1 MNSANPFQIPSCF
14 QKVDENRRRERFKK
28 GVIATIAAVVLLLV
42 GLLIQ
47 GCKSERASA
56 QTPAPVAK
64 AQAVQ
69 THPSSPVP
77 QTTPAVASQPVP
89 IASKPSMTPATI
101 TTPHSAAV
109 SVYVVKS
116 GDTLSHIAKACGV
129 SLKALKSAN
138 GLDSDR
144 IAVGTKLKI
153 PTA

>member
-14 QKVDENRRRERFKK
+14 QKVDENRRRERFKR
-28 GVIATIAAVVLLLV
+28 GVIAAIAAFVLLLV

-47 GCKSERASA
+47 GCKSERAAQAPAKATPVVA
-56 QTPAPVAK
+56 QTAH
-64 AQAVQ
+64 
-69 THPSSPVP
+69 TLSPVP
-77 QTTPAVASQPVP
+77 HTTPAVASQPVP
-89 IASKPSMTPATI
+89 SASKPSMTPATI

-116 GDTLSHIAKACGV
+116 GDTLARIAKTHGISV
-129 SLKALKSAN
+129 KNLKSAN
-138 GLDSDR
+138 GLDTDH

>member
-47 GCKSERASA
+47 GCKSERAAQAPLKNTPAVA
-56 QTPAPVAK
+56 QT
-64 AQAVQ
+64 
-69 THPSSPVP
+69 THSLSPVP

-89 IASKPSMTPATI
+89 SASKPSMTPATI
-101 TTPHSAAV
+101 TTPHSATV

-116 GDTLSHIAKACGV
+116 GDTLSHIAKAHGI
-129 SLKALKSAN
+129 SIKALKSAN
-138 GLDSDR
+138 GIDTDR